1 MHVTMKEA
9 NLKDYTLYDSGYMS
23 FWKRESYGYSKKMR
37 GHQGLRGRMNRQSIE
52 EF

>member
-1 MHVTMKEA
+1 MHVTMKEV
-9 NLKDYTLYDSGYMS
+9 NLKDYILYESCYMS
-23 FWKRESYGYSKKMR
+23 FGKRENYGYSKKIR